1 MHEKDR
7 ALLEQIASFFGVSKV
22 INRGKDAV
30 QYRVSSIKELAVIV
44 EHFDK
49 FPLIS
54 KKWADYQLFK
64 RAVEI
69 VKRQGHL
76 TKEGLHEIVAIKAGA
91 LAPWLPK
98 GRLNE

>member
-1 MHEKDR
+1 LHEKDR

-54 KKWADYQLFK
+54 KK
-64 RAVEI
+64 
-69 VKRQGHL
+69 
-76 TKEGLHEIVAIKAGA
+76 
-91 LAPWLPK
+91 
-98 GRLNE
+98 

>member
-1 MHEKDR
+1 LHEKDR

-22 INRGKDAV
+22 INRGMDAV

-54 KKWADYQLFK
+54 KK
-64 RAVEI
+64 
-69 VKRQGHL
+69 
-76 TKEGLHEIVAIKAGA
+76 
-91 LAPWLPK
+91 
-98 GRLNE
+98 